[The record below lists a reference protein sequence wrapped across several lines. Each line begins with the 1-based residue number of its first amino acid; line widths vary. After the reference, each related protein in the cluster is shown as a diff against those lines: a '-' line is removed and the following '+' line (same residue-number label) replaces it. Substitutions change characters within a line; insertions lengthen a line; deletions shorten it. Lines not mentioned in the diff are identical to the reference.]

1 MSQRRCLVAATS
13 LPLLLPLSFRCG
25 APCCSRRRCKSV
37 LLLVLLLLLQC
48 AAVLLQ
54 LQLLK
59 RPLLRCAGD
68 DDRVASKDLHEDCR
82 QVRDMLGCGMPCMS
96 PCV

>member
-1 MSQRRCLVAATS
+1 MSQRRCLVAAIS
-13 LPLLLPLSFRCG
+13 LSLLLPLSSRCG
-25 APCCSRRRCKSV
+25 APCCSRCRCSFV
-37 LLLVLLLLLQC
+37 LLLVLLLLLHS

-59 RPLLRCAGD
+59 RPLLRCACD

-82 QVRDMLGCGMPCMS
+82 QVRDMLECGMPCMS